1 MSPRET
7 TSRMRVE
14 INGRERE
21 IPSGLS
27 VRDLLDHLQVKQE
40 LVAVEINR
48 EVVPRG
54 RQVQVLVSQGDRI
67 EIVTFTGG
75 G

>member
-1 MSPRET
+1 
-7 TSRMRVE
+7 MRVE

-27 VRDLLDHLQVKQE
+27 VRDLLHHLEVKQE

-54 RQVQVLVSQGDRI
+54 RHVQVRVAQGDRI